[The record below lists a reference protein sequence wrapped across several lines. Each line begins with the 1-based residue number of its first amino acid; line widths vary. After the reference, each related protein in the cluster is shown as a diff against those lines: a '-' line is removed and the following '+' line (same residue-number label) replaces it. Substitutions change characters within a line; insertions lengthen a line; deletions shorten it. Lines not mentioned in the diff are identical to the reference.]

1 MSTRATHTRTHAQ
14 HHTNAH
20 DLRVNDVVGGGVGV
34 GATIATH
41 ASVKCITAQ
50 HNTPPPHT
58 PGVGNGVGGG
68 VGGSVC
74 PADVGGC
81 GVVVHRLT
89 PASCVRVCEHVRT
102 RAYTHAPVGP
112 HTPVPM
118 HVSTVHGSLS
128 ASQDLPTKF
137 IA

>member
-58 PGVGNGVGGG
+58 HLEWGMASAAASAAA
-68 VGGSVC
+68 SVQ
-74 PADVGGC
+74 PTWA
-81 GVVVHRLT
+81 
-89 PASCVRVCEHVRT
+89 A
-102 RAYTHAPVGP
+102 A
-112 HTPVPM
+112 
-118 HVSTVHGSLS
+118 VSLCT
-128 ASQDLPTKF
+128 D
-137 IA
+137 